1 MAVLGPART
10 VEGPAPTVEV
20 PVPTIEGPVPTV
32 EGPVPTVEGPEGP
45 VPTVEGPVRAPGL
58 GGPGGGVRSTAAPGL
73 PVSELPLMDS
83 RGLVRVIGGDGVFCG
98 EHCCLFVGGE
108 V

>member
-1 MAVLGPART
+1 MAVVGAART
-10 VEGPAPTVEV
+10 VEGPASTVEG

-32 EGPVPTVEGPEGP
+32 EGP

-83 RGLVRVIGGDGVFCG
+83 RGLVRVTGGDGFFCG
-98 EHCCLFVGGE
+98 EYCCLFVGGE